1 MLCALCGSLALFL
14 RGALARGSGL
24 DFFQAMA
31 GVGVEIKAVKLLQLA
46 DAFEGSWTECSLA
59 VEGVQDDALEDV
71 AERQVVIFA
80 EGFQDF
86 EDSFFDAYA
95 GLDALD

>member
-1 MLCALCGSLALFL
+1 MIDFARTPMGMKFFESTLPALVL
-14 RGALARGSGL
+14 
-24 DFFQAMA
+24 
-31 GVGVEIKAVKLLQLA
+31 EIRRVAN
-46 DAFEGSWTECSLA
+46 
-59 VEGVQDDALEDV
+59 ALEDV
-71 AERQVVIFA
+71 AERHVVIFA

>member
-1 MLCALCGSLALFL
+1 MKCT
-14 RGALARGSGL
+14 RVIARRIWSV
-24 DFFQAMA
+24 A
-31 GVGVEIKAVKLLQLA
+31 G
-46 DAFEGSWTECSLA
+46 LA
-59 VEGVQDDALEDV
+59 VESVEDNALEDI
-71 AERQVVIFA
+71 AERHVVIFA